1 MENKLQ
7 VTDSNWQAA
16 HGLSRIA
23 DALCSPQ
30 VRHIDKIAFNSVVQ
44 PAIYKAFMSR
54 GQFEIEQEKIDHI
67 VSTFYDSIM
76 LACPSIRIEEIPIA
90 IEKGILGFYGDFHG
104 LNVVSLT
111 SFVKV
116 HYTSSE
122 RLKIASQS
130 QVKESE
136 NTIPSESE
144 ILETDKKLLLQA
156 FDRFK
161 STGFYEDHG
170 NYLYKVAAKKLGLFE
185 LSKDRQKHFLEEGKK
200 AAISKIRA
208 EIVQH
213 PNRHNQLI
221 LELNDANNL
230 VANTDGIRK
239 VYKESLQLA
248 LLDWFKG
255 LVEMETELKDL
266 IEQ

>member
-1 MENKLQ
+1 MDNKLQ
-7 VTDSNWQAA
+7 VTDQNWQAA

-23 DALCSPQ
+23 DALSTPQ
-30 VRHIDKIAFNSVVQ
+30 VRHIDKVSFNSVVQ

-67 VSTFYDSIM
+67 VTSFHDAIM
-76 LACPSIRIEEIPIA
+76 LSCPSIRIEEIPIA
-90 IEKGILGFYGDFHG
+90 IEKGILGFYGEFHG
-104 LNVVSLT
+104 LNLVSLT
-111 SFVKV
+111 NFVKA

-122 RLKIASQS
+122 RLKIANQSPTKEDENKKPSQ
-130 QVKESE
+130 
-136 NTIPSESE
+136 SE
-144 ILETDKKLLLQA
+144 ILETDKKLLLHA
-156 FDRFK
+156 FDRYK

-170 NYLYKVAAKKLGLFE
+170 NYLYKVAAKKLNLFS
-185 LSKDRQKHFLEEGKK
+185 LSPERQKYFLEGGKK
-200 AAISKIRA
+200 IAINKIRG

-213 PNRHNQLI
+213 PNRHNQLS

-230 VANTDGIRK
+230 VPNTDGIRK

-255 LVEMETELKDL
+255 LVEMETELKDIL
-266 IEQ
+266 EP